1 MFNQGIWK
9 RELLRTLFTM
19 KHLFM
24 ELLHMHPVHTVALER
39 QITSINYSIVV
50 ITYKTLRHIYNK
62 RIQRRIQ
69 KIRVKY
75 TGIGKNT
82 VS

>member
-1 MFNQGIWK
+1 
-9 RELLRTLFTM
+9 
-19 KHLFM
+19 
-24 ELLHMHPVHTVALER
+24 MHPVHAVALER

-50 ITYKTLRHIYNK
+50 ITYKTLRHFYNK
-62 RIQRRIQ
+62 RIQGRIQ

-75 TGIGKNT
+75 TGNGTNT